1 MRDMQTVT
9 VYYQIIYGL
18 FAVAIVGYALYLAR
32 AARAVRARLDTAR
45 K

>member
-1 MRDMQTVT
+1 MRDIQTVT

-18 FAVAIVGYALYLAR
+18 FAVAIVGYAVYLGR
-32 AARAVRARLDTAR
+32 AARAVRARLDSR